1 MTSMILYDPAFLNH
15 NPGPGHPERPE
26 RLEAAV
32 ASLTPLP
39 EGARMRPPKRP
50 ATPEELARVHDPRY
64 IDAILNLRGKS
75 ARLDEDTTISP
86 GSVDAAMLAAG
97 ACVELVG
104 DVLDGAVKN
113 GFALVRPPGHHAL
126 ADRAMGFCIFNNIAV
141 AAASALARGLK
152 RVLIV
157 DWDVHHG
164 NGTQDIF
171 YERRDVLFFSTHQF
185 PFYPGTGDVGETGR
199 GEGVGYTL
207 NVPFRAGLSDA
218 DYVLA
223 FNEILVPA
231 AEAFRPE
238 LVLVSAG
245 FDAHDGDPLAAMR
258 LSSDG
263 FSALCGV
270 VRDIADQWAQGRLV
284 LALEGGYALDSLAK
298 SARAC
303 AEVLVGGTPAAITS
317 EPSSA
322 GREDVRRAKQAAQS
336 LI

>member
-1 MTSMILYDPAFLNH
+1 MTSMLLYDPQFLNH
-15 NPGPGHPERPE
+15 NAGPGHPERPE
-26 RLEAAV
+26 RVEAIV
-32 ASLTPLP
+32 ASLVPLP
-39 EGARMRPPKRP
+39 AGARMRAPRRP
-50 ATPEELARVHDPRY
+50 ATEDELARVHDRQY
-64 IDAILNLRGKS
+64 IEAILALRGKS
-75 ARLDEDTTISP
+75 ARLDEDTAVSP
-86 GSVDAAMLAAG
+86 GSVDAALLAAG

-104 DVLDGAVKN
+104 DVLDGTAQN
-113 GFALVRPPGHHAL
+113 GFALVRPPGHHAP
-126 ADRAMGFCIFNNIAV
+126 ANQAMGFCIFNNVAV
-141 AAASALARGLK
+141 AAAAALARGVE

-171 YERRDVLFFSTHQF
+171 YDRRDVLFFSTHQF
-185 PFYPGTGDVGETGR
+185 PFYPGTGGAGERGSGK
-199 GEGVGYTL
+199 GEGYTV
-207 NVPFRAGLSDA
+207 NVPMRAGLSDP

-263 FSALCGV
+263 FSALCGI
-270 VRDIADQWAQGRLV
+270 VRDIADKHAGGRLV
-284 LALEGGYALDSLAK
+284 LALEGGYALGSLAK

-303 AEVLVGGTPAAITS
+303 VEVLGGGTPASIAG

-322 GREDVRRAKQAAQS
+322 GREDVRLAKEAARV
-336 LI
+336 